1 MRITVFVGQHAKTEP
16 AAGTAY
22 AGFQKAAPKL
32 DPDAVIVI
40 LTTGNG
46 LKDSVSAALGIH
58 VPETLIDSIED
69 IE

>member
-1 MRITVFVGQHAKTEP
+1 MFVGQHAKTEP

-22 AGFQKAAPKL
+22 AGFQKAAPEL

-46 LKDSVSAALGIH
+46 LKDSASAALGIH
-58 VPETLIDSIED
+58 VPKTLIDSIED
-69 IE
+69 IG